1 MLNYFWPDT
10 EIRGMVL
17 KKNCYVYNPGFTG
30 GALKQRLILL
40 VLAIVSSVTFFSA
53 RPLYAQCCLPPAWS
67 CGALSN
73 WGLSLYT
80 GYMGSA
86 TGADILFTAVNPQT
100 AGSLNSIRQNYKL
113 QGINLDLMA
122 PMRLYGPYGL
132 GIGAG
137 YTVCFNSPSDEAL
150 LFASSDPVN
159 RSWLAKPQI
168 FNLQA
173 ALTMDFSAS
182 FVGILGVRY
191 ENFATNFVN
200 AESTVNGYGG
210 GRNSV
215 DFTLSSYIPTIGLM
229 YSGQSQ
235 SSSSNFRVGVT
246 GFPLLL
252 GSVNY
257 RESVVGGI
265 TIGGRGGMPGFQ
277 GSDNITSGYYIN
289 AFADGA
295 ITVAETFRLAIYSK
309 YDILNATSN
318 DLLTGAYNA
327 DVPNVHFNFNFQR
340 SNWGVGLR
348 ASVGF

>member
-1 MLNYFWPDT
+1 
-10 EIRGMVL
+10 MV
-17 KKNCYVYNPGFTG
+17 FT
-30 GALKQRLILL
+30 AATIKRKLIL
-40 VLAIVSSVTFFSA
+40 VIPAVVSILILCCAGQSH
-53 RPLYAQCCLPPAWS
+53 AQCCLPPTWS

-86 TGADILFTAVNPQT
+86 TGADILFTAVNPQA

-113 QGINLDLMA
+113 QGINIDLMA
-122 PMRLYGPYGL
+122 PIRLYGAYGL

-137 YTVCFNSPSDEAL
+137 YTVCFNAPSDETL

-173 ALTMDFSAS
+173 ALTMDFGAS
-182 FVGILGVRY
+182 LVGIFGVRY

-200 AESTVNGYGG
+200 AESTTNGYGG

-215 DFTLSSYIPTIGLM
+215 DFTLSSYIPTVGLM
-229 YSGQSQ
+229 YSGQSP
-235 SSSSNFRVGVT
+235 SSSSNFRLGVT

-277 GSDNITSGYYIN
+277 GSDVLASGYYIN

-295 ITVAETFRLAIYSK
+295 ITVTDSIRLAVYSK